1 MFDATYFDETTAAA
15 RKASC
20 TLTSSE
26 LLVHC
31 EDGPT
36 VSWPRDRVRLVEAGD
51 ETSGL
56 HLRNGWDHA
65 DRLLIDHPEAKTWLL
80 HNLPEA
86 ENRDS
91 PSEHGGRKLAL
102 WVTVMLLSV
111 ALLLVVIIPYT
122 SSFVAQRLPEELNQ
136 KIGLTAKRQILGVF
150 SAMEDGT
157 PPEELFCRDEQAEK
171 IIATLANSLSA
182 GLDMKDP
189 LTIDVID
196 LNRSNALAL
205 PGGHILVFRG
215 LFDDLE
221 SGNEFAGVL
230 AHEIAHAALNH
241 PMEVFIKN
249 TGASVLIGFLIGDI
263 AGGSVLAG
271 IGNIL
276 IGSAYSREAEE
287 AADKMAI
294 RAMNGRGW
302 DISPL
307 ARFFDRIDEKQGTLE
322 AYFAFAATHPVSK
335 ERAEHI
341 RTGAQGTLAA
351 MTQEQWAK
359 LKTICAE

>member
-1 MFDATYFDETTAAA
+1 MFEATYFDGATAAA

-20 TLTSSE
+20 TLTSAE
-26 LLVHC
+26 LLVQC
-31 EDGPT
+31 EDGLT
-36 VSWPRDRVRLVEAGD
+36 VSWPRDRIRLVEADD
-51 ETSGL
+51 ETSCL
-56 HLRNGWDHA
+56 HLRNGWDDA

-80 HNLPEA
+80 KNLPEA
-86 ENRDS
+86 QNRDS
-91 PSEHGGRKLAL
+91 PKEHGGRKLAL
-102 WVTVMLLSV
+102 WVAAMLSSV
-111 ALLLVVIIPYT
+111 ALLLVVIIPYA
-122 SSFVAQRLPEELNQ
+122 SSQIAQRLPDEFTQ
-136 KIGLTAKRQILGVF
+136 KIGLTAKQQILGVF
-150 SAMEDGT
+150 PAMEDGK

-171 IIATLANSLSA
+171 TIATLAGNLSA
-182 GLDMKDP
+182 SLGMKGP
-189 LTIDVID
+189 LIIDVVD

-205 PGGHILVFRG
+205 PGGHILFFRG
-215 LFDDLE
+215 LLDDLE

-249 TGASVLIGFLIGDI
+249 TGASVLIGFLFGDI
-263 AGGSVLAG
+263 AGGSALAG

-294 RAMNGRGW
+294 RAMNDKGW

-322 AYFAFAATHPVSK
+322 ALFAFAATHPVSK

-341 RTGAQGTLAA
+341 RTGAQCTFAA
-351 MTQEQWAK
+351 MTQEQWEK

>member
-1 MFDATYFDETTAAA
+1 VFDATYFDGTTAAA

-31 EDGPT
+31 EDGLT
-36 VSWPRDRVRLVEAGD
+36 VSWPRGRVRLVEAAD
-51 ETSGL
+51 ETSCL
-56 HLRNGWDHA
+56 HLRNGWDDA
-65 DRLLIDHPEAKTWLL
+65 DRLLIDHPEAKTWLR

-91 PSEHGGRKLAL
+91 PREHGGRKLAL
-102 WVTVMLLSV
+102 WVTAMLLSV
-111 ALLLVVIIPYT
+111 ALLLIVIIPYA
-122 SSFVAQRLPEELNQ
+122 SSQIAQRLPEEFTQ
-136 KIGLTAKRQILGVF
+136 KVGLTAKRQILGVF
-150 SAMEDGT
+150 SAMEDGK
-157 PPEELFCRDEQAEK
+157 PPVDLFCRDERAEK
-171 IIATLANSLSA
+171 TIATLARSLSA
-182 GLDMKDP
+182 SLDMNGP
-189 LTIDVID
+189 LVIDVID
-196 LNRSNALAL
+196 LDRSNALAL
-205 PGGHILVFRG
+205 PGGHILFFRG
-215 LFDDLE
+215 LLDDLE

-249 TGASVLIGFLIGDI
+249 TGASVLIGFLFGDI

-294 RAMNGRGW
+294 RAMNDRGW

-307 ARFFDRIDEKQGTLE
+307 ARFFDRIDEKQGTRE

-335 ERAEHI
+335 ERAERI
-341 RTGAQGTLAA
+341 RAGARGTIAA
-351 MTQEQWAK
+351 MTPKQWAE